1 MHNGIEYGDMQ
12 LIGEAYEVLVT
23 VGGHSNAQCADVMA
37 KWNQGVLSSVIIC
50 ILSTSARALASSA

>member
-1 MHNGIEYGDMQ
+1 MQ

-23 VGGHSNAQCADVMA
+23 VGGHSNAQCADIMA